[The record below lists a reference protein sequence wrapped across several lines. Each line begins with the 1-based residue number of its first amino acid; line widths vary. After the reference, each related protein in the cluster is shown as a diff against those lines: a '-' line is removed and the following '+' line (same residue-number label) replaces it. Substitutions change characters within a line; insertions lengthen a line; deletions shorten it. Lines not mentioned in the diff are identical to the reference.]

1 MQVSGELFIG
11 IVMVL
16 IGFLLGMGVGIVF
29 CKWMPSPI
37 QREEKRRIKKKK
49 KELKVK
55 CRDAPSVE
63 EEERPSS
70 KTLSEKI
77 QDKPSYVNDISRGNC
92 SERVKS
98 KRKEQTKAYQYLKRK
113 DGLS

>member
-1 MQVSGELFIG
+1 MQISGELFIG
-11 IVMVL
+11 IIMVL
-16 IGFLLGMGVGIVF
+16 IGFLLGVGVGIVF
-29 CKWMPSPI
+29 CKWMPSPM

-49 KELKVK
+49 KELKAK

-63 EEERPSS
+63 KEERTS

-77 QDKPSYVNDISRGNC
+77 QDKPSYVNDISHGNY

-113 DGLS
+113 DGAS

>member
-1 MQVSGELFIG
+1 M
-11 IVMVL
+11 
-16 IGFLLGMGVGIVF
+16 
-29 CKWMPSPI
+29 

-49 KELKVK
+49 KELKAK

-63 EEERPSS
+63 KKERTS

-77 QDKPSYVNDISRGNC
+77 QDKPSYINDISHGNC

-113 DGLS
+113 DGAS